1 MEKIVA
7 DPMSLLPEGFVVDTV
22 SPMSLLPEGFVIE
35 PTEKKGSYLSGDQGF
50 IPDVA
55 EDIGKG
61 IYSGVVSVPQGIAE
75 AAAIGIDLV
84 LDSDTASSVT
94 EAFEYIKPE
103 LGTAGAV
110 TEDLVA
116 FGAGFIPIA
125 GWLGKAG
132 QAAKAMNAGKKLST
146 AGRGKFTKS
155 AIEFGSSKSG
165 RKALGTWAGL
175 AGSTAGAAG
184 LYSTAI
190 ATDGRATLSDS
201 FSILPGQDILKTEED
216 TDLTGR
222 DEAFRRLRNKL
233 RVGVE
238 DGVLSGTID
247 TALKGAGMGIRAAG
261 GTDTAAAAA
270 RIVRA
275 TPGAIGKGVMKTL
288 DAAGA
293 KKTTKGLQ
301 LANRKF
307 KEYFTASGGADSV
320 LYETTQDALAKSTLG
335 KTIGVQAAQ
344 NWDTASK
351 NFIRQAGLKN
361 KTPVDAEILNKDL
374 KTFLLGGTKAFDAY
388 ENSEALV
395 SAANKMIDVRSSI
408 DDGIFDQLEQ
418 AVGIEKDPLKI
429 DAKGR
434 PIDLIDRTTGKRVL
448 QTAYTPAQKKAS
460 AALEKMQEV
469 KNMQGIHLRR
479 LFEQY
484 ESPLK
489 FYDNL
494 DLSSKTFDDA
504 VSEVAKHTAKSLG
517 MSVSDPNV
525 LLKAERIVYDSLGLE
540 TLNGTSPEQAL
551 GKVIESVKEASKGKF
566 GLVAK
571 ERPILKTVDDI
582 FIERKEILDVSPSLR
597 KLKGELTDTQEI
609 YVRTITDMAQANAA
623 ADMFKG
629 MRSQGLVSTLFEG
642 AQSLAKGG
650 RPALIELPDSRVM
663 TPEQYEAAMGDFS
676 PTIGQNLGV
685 DRTIDDGKFG
695 YDNPDFL
702 TPQGMVNRYKQ
713 DLEKQGYS
721 QLAEDKDIRHV
732 FGGSYGDLTGMYASP
747 ETRAALTAPLK
758 LGTGFLGELTGIL
771 SSMRSLSQKMTIV
784 PSPGAQ
790 VRNIVGNMG
799 MLAANANLGRET
811 DFTDMFK
818 VFLSS
823 METLDEAGL
832 DHLAKKISL
841 TGVADTSLVTRA
853 LKEYRKAGKELTG
866 PTATVVKWI
875 DLFESAIPFMKTFE
889 NLYSESDTF
898 FKGLSIL
905 GEEQKIRSAFAEAGI
920 AESNQFIRQAL
931 AENNLLK
938 RSAGATRLTE
948 GLDDIEVMAADIVK
962 DTMPIY
968 PRVGKAVR
976 SIDMVPIFGNFTS
989 FASENIRN
997 TVNILDRGLKEMSF
1011 EISPSLRA
1019 QIGEAK
1025 ASAFERQIRGAGAQ
1039 RLTSYA
1045 AVAFVV
1051 PQTMVKGAMIATGT
1065 TPEEMDALRQ
1075 QVPDFMGGHDLV
1087 TLSNDKKGKIDYID
1101 LSYVSPYAFVL
1112 DPVRAAIETYNQQGK
1127 LGKSEAEQIVSGAWR
1142 GLEMYLEPFGS
1153 ESMIYERLRNV
1164 LPREG
1169 IEGLGVGRGGKTAE
1183 GADVYA
1189 QTEDLGSKIGQSL
1202 THIFGGIIPSYARL
1216 ALEEKGGELE
1226 PGRMYRAATGLEG
1239 RQGESYN
1246 VFKEG
1251 ARLVTG
1257 FTPMR
1262 VDLRND
1268 FAFKGFEY
1276 GPRRT
1281 DAKATAQRVIKR
1293 PDASMAEMNT
1303 AWSSYLDNL
1312 HREQSKL
1319 YADIRSA
1326 RTLGLSET
1334 NIRRNLVQG
1343 ANLGRKEV
1351 NAIMDGR
1358 FYPSTAT
1365 NELSKDLNAARRRE
1379 GRSVREGMFNFDTF
1393 NRMSQD
1399 RLNEPLSSGDA
1410 PSRSGSGG
1418 RVNPLDLL
1426 PKGFV
1431 IEPATAPTTAPPP
1444 GFVIEPATAPVMSPQ
1459 GNLTPAGSR
1468 GPVNPALLG
1477 GTPAERAANSF
1488 LQGQ

>member
-238 DGVLSGTID
+238 DGILSGTID

-275 TPGAIGKGVMKTL
+275 TPGTIGKGVMKTL

-374 KTFLLGGTKAFDAY
+374 KTFLLGGTKAFDGY

-395 SAANKMIDVRSSI
+395 NAANKMIDVRSSI

-418 AVGIEKDPLKI
+418 AVGIQKDPLKI
-429 DAKGR
+429 DAEGN
-434 PIDLIDRTTGKRVL
+434 PMDLIDRTTGKRVL
-448 QTAYTPAQKKAS
+448 QTPLTEGQKKAA

-484 ESPLK
+484 ESPRK

-504 VSEVAKHTAKSLG
+504 VSEVAKHTAKSMG
-517 MSVSDPNV
+517 MSATDPN
-525 LLKAERIVYDSLGLE
+525 LLLSSRNVVYKSLGLE
-540 TLNGTSPEQAL
+540 TVAGATPEQAL
-551 GKVIESVKEASKGKF
+551 ANQVEALSRASKGKF

-623 ADMFKG
+623 ADMFGG
-629 MRSQGLVSTLFEG
+629 MRSQGLVSSLIDGIQALSKG
-642 AQSLAKGG
+642 A
-650 RPALIELPDSRVM
+650 RPAIIELPNSAGQSSEDYIRAM
-663 TPEQYEAAMGDFS
+663 RPFREQAAAEKKLGSPRQLEEEETFS
-676 PTIGQNLGV
+676 GANAKVRDAVSFLETKGYVRLNESKDLQN
-685 DRTIDDGKFG
+685 
-695 YDNPDFL
+695 
-702 TPQGMVNRYKQ
+702 
-713 DLEKQGYS
+713 
-721 QLAEDKDIRHV
+721 V
-732 FGGSYGDLTGMYASP
+732 FGGAYGDLTGMYVSP
-747 ETRAALTAPLK
+747 ETFGALTAPLK

-818 VFLSS
+818 VFMSS
-823 METLDEAGL
+823 METLDDAGL

-853 LKEYRKAGKELTG
+853 LKEYRKAGEDLTG
-866 PTATVVKWI
+866 PTATVVKGI
-875 DLFESAIPFMKTFE
+875 NLFESMIPFMKTFE

-920 AESNQFIRQAL
+920 PESNQFIRQAL

-938 RSAGATRLTE
+938 RRAGATRLTE

-968 PRVGKAVR
+968 PRVGKFVR

-1011 EISPSLRA
+1011 EISPALRA

-1065 TPEEMDALRQ
+1065 TPEEMDALKSRI
-1075 QVPDFMGGHDLV
+1075 VPDFMGGHDLV
-1087 TLSNDKKGKIDYID
+1087 TLKNDKKGTIDYID

-1189 QTEDLGSKIGQSL
+1189 QTESLGSKIGQSL

-1226 PGRMYRAATGLEG
+1226 PGRMYRAGTGLEG

-1268 FAFKGFEY
+1268 FEFKGFEY

-1319 YADIRSA
+1319 YADIQSA
-1326 RTLGLSET
+1326 RKLGLSEPD
-1334 NIRRNLVQG
+1334 IRRNLVQG
-1343 ANLGRKEV
+1343 AKLGRKEV

-1358 FYPSTAT
+1358 FYPTAAT
-1365 NELSKDLNAARRRE
+1365 AELSRDLNYDRRRE
-1379 GRSVREGMFNFDTF
+1379 GRSVREGYFQFDSF
-1393 NRMSQD
+1393 NRMSRE

-1431 IEPATAPTTAPPP
+1431 IEPATAP
-1444 GFVIEPATAPVMSPQ
+1444 VMSPQ
-1459 GNLTPAGSR
+1459 GNLTPARSR

>member
-75 AAAIGIDLV
+75 AAAIGIDIV

-201 FSILPGQDILKTEED
+201 FSIIPGQDILKTEED

-238 DGVLSGTID
+238 DGILSGTID

-275 TPGAIGKGVMKTL
+275 TPGTIGKGVMKTL

-374 KTFLLGGTKAFDAY
+374 KTFLLGGTKAFDGY

-395 SAANKMIDVRSSI
+395 NAANKMIDVRSSI

-418 AVGIEKDPLKI
+418 AVGFKKDPLKI
-429 DAKGR
+429 DADGN

-448 QTAYTPAQKKAS
+448 QTPLTEGQKKAS

-484 ESPLK
+484 ESPRK

-504 VSEVAKHTAKSLG
+504 VSEVAKHTAKSMG
-517 MSVSDPNV
+517 MSATDPN
-525 LLKAERIVYDSLGLE
+525 LLLSSRNVVYKSLGLE
-540 TLNGTSPEQAL
+540 TVAGATPEQAL
-551 GKVIESVKEASKGKF
+551 ANQVEALSRASKGKF

-629 MRSQGLVSTLFEG
+629 MRSQGLVSSLIDGTQALNKG
-642 AQSLAKGG
+642 A
-650 RPALIELPDSRVM
+650 RPAIIELPNSAGQSSEDYIRAM
-663 TPEQYEAAMGDFS
+663 RPFREQAAAEKKLGSPRQLEEEETFS
-676 PTIGQNLGV
+676 GANAKVRDAVSFLETKGYVRLNESKDLQN
-685 DRTIDDGKFG
+685 
-695 YDNPDFL
+695 
-702 TPQGMVNRYKQ
+702 
-713 DLEKQGYS
+713 
-721 QLAEDKDIRHV
+721 V
-732 FGGSYGDLTGMYASP
+732 FGGAYGDLTGMYVSP
-747 ETRAALTAPLK
+747 ETFGALTAPLK

-823 METLDEAGL
+823 METLDDAGL

-853 LKEYRKAGKELTG
+853 LNEYRKAGEDLTG

-920 AESNQFIRQAL
+920 SESNQFIRQAL

-938 RSAGATRLTE
+938 RRAGATRLTE

-968 PRVGKAVR
+968 PRVGKFVR

-1011 EISPSLRA
+1011 EISPALRA

-1087 TLSNDKKGKIDYID
+1087 TLKNDKKGTLDYID

-1268 FAFKGFEY
+1268 FEFKGFEY

-1319 YADIRSA
+1319 YADIQSA
-1326 RTLGLSET
+1326 RKLGLSEPD
-1334 NIRRNLVQG
+1334 IRRNLVQG
-1343 ANLGRKEV
+1343 AKLGRKEV

-1358 FYPSTAT
+1358 FYPTTAT
-1365 NELSKDLNAARRRE
+1365 AELSRDLNYDRRRE
-1379 GRSVREGMFNFDTF
+1379 GRSVREGYFQFDSF
-1393 NRMSQD
+1393 NRMSRE
-1399 RLNEPLSSGDA
+1399 RLDEPLSSGDA

-1459 GNLTPAGSR
+1459 GNLTPARSR

-1477 GTPAERAANSF
+1477 GTPAERAANAF

>member
-1 MEKIVA
+1 MGA
-7 DPMSLLPEGFVVDTV
+7 FDDLLPEGAVQSSGVFDD
-22 SPMSLLPEGFVIE
+22 LLP
-35 PTEKKGSYLSGDQGF
+35 EKKGSYLSGDQGF

-75 AAAIGIDLV
+75 AAAIGIDIV

-201 FSILPGQDILKTEED
+201 FSIIPGQDILKTEED

-238 DGVLSGTID
+238 DGILSGTID

-275 TPGAIGKGVMKTL
+275 TPGTIGKGVMKTL

-395 SAANKMIDVRSSI
+395 NAANKMIDVRSSI

-418 AVGIEKDPLKI
+418 AVGFKKDPLKI
-429 DAKGR
+429 DADGN
-434 PIDLIDRTTGKRVL
+434 PIDLIDRKTGKRVL
-448 QTAYTPAQKKAS
+448 QTPLTEGQKKAS

-484 ESPLK
+484 ESPRK

-504 VSEVAKHTAKSLG
+504 VSEVAKHTAKSMG
-517 MSVSDPNV
+517 MSATDPN
-525 LLKAERIVYDSLGLE
+525 LLLSSRNVVYKSLGLE
-540 TLNGTSPEQAL
+540 TVAGATPEQAL
-551 GKVIESVKEASKGKF
+551 ANQVEALSRASKGKF

-629 MRSQGLVSTLFEG
+629 MRSQGLVSSLIDGTQALNKG
-642 AQSLAKGG
+642 A
-650 RPALIELPDSRVM
+650 RPAIIELPNSAGQSSEDYVRAM
-663 TPEQYEAAMGDFS
+663 RPFREQAAAEKKLGSPRQLDEEETFS
-676 PTIGQNLGV
+676 GANAKVRDAVSFLETKGYVRLNESKDLQN
-685 DRTIDDGKFG
+685 
-695 YDNPDFL
+695 
-702 TPQGMVNRYKQ
+702 
-713 DLEKQGYS
+713 
-721 QLAEDKDIRHV
+721 V
-732 FGGSYGDLTGMYASP
+732 FGGAYGDLTGMYVSP
-747 ETRAALTAPLK
+747 ETFGALTAPLK

-799 MLAANANLGRET
+799 MLAANANLGRDT

-818 VFLSS
+818 VFMSS

-853 LKEYRKAGKELTG
+853 LKEYRKAGEDLTG
-866 PTATVVKWI
+866 PTATVVKGI
-875 DLFESAIPFMKTFE
+875 NLFESMIPFMKTFE

-920 AESNQFIRQAL
+920 PESNQFIRQAL

-938 RSAGATRLTE
+938 RRAGATRLTE

-1011 EISPSLRA
+1011 EISPALRA

-1065 TPEEMDALRQ
+1065 TPEEMEALRQ

-1183 GADVYA
+1183 GAAVYA
-1189 QTEDLGSKIGQSL
+1189 QTDSRGSKIAQGL

-1216 ALEEKGGELE
+1216 AAEEKGGELE
-1226 PGRMYRAATGLEG
+1226 PGRMYRAATGEVG

-1268 FAFKGFEY
+1268 FEFKGFEY

-1293 PDASMAEMNT
+1293 PDSSMAEMNT

-1319 YADIRSA
+1319 YADIQSA
-1326 RTLGLSET
+1326 RELGLSEAD
-1334 NIRRNLVQG
+1334 IRRNLVQG
-1343 ANLGRKEV
+1343 AKLGRKEV

-1358 FYPSTAT
+1358 FYPTTAT
-1365 NELSKDLNAARRRE
+1365 AELSRDLNYDRRRE
-1379 GRSVREGMFNFDTF
+1379 GRSVKEGYFQFDSF
-1393 NRMSQD
+1393 NRMSRE
-1399 RLNEPLSSGDA
+1399 RLNEPLSSGDPA
-1410 PSRSGSGG
+1410 SPTLPSSSGSFD
-1418 RVNPLDLL
+1418 DLL
-1426 PKGFV
+1426 PSGSSGSFDDLLPTR
-1431 IEPATAPTTAPPP
+1431 PASNNP
-1444 GFVIEPATAPVMSPQ
+1444 PVMSPQ
-1459 GNLTPAGSR
+1459 GNLTPARSR

-1477 GTPAERAANSF
+1477 GTPAERAANAF